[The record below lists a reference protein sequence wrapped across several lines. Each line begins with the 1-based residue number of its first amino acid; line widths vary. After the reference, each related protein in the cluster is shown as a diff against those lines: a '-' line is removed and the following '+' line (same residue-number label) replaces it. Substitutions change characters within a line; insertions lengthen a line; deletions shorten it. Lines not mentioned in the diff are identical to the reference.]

1 MCARVYIYQFPIE
14 IARDLKW
21 FTILSKAPTEG
32 SENHFLSIFVIL
44 DHDAGV
50 QSDDLRYLIPSNV
63 RKTKHIFTF
72 ISLNREFI
80 RIDADLKPGSWN
92 RFCLLVDKTRRHFSL
107 YFNDKTVYQT
117 KTYTYPREIDQGNL
131 WVLGFEKVGVGE
143 AQLVSLENKIFIS
156 PSPAINTAFGAL
168 TDMQIWD
175 RSLRPAELR
184 EWSESSLA
192 GNILSWESVQF
203 NNKGLIIE
211 ERDETEILPRAG
223 GGGRIINNLNKI
235 TVRD

>member
-1 MCARVYIYQFPIE
+1 MYWSKINHSFARSQDQFTVCARVYIYQFPIE

-92 RFCLLVDKTRRHFSL
+92 RFCLLVDKTIRHFSL

-117 KTYTYPREIDQGNL
+117 NTYTYPREIDQGNL

-143 AQLVSLENKIFIS
+143 ASWSVWKMKYLFHHRQQS
-156 PSPAINTAFGAL
+156 T
-168 TDMQIWD
+168 
-175 RSLRPAELR
+175 RPL
-184 EWSESSLA
+184 
-192 GNILSWESVQF
+192 
-203 NNKGLIIE
+203 GL
-211 ERDETEILPRAG
+211 
-223 GGGRIINNLNKI
+223 
-235 TVRD
+235 